1 MLFALLFL
9 LNPNDKVE
17 VIMRIIV
24 LLLMLLVPSLSF
36 AQVSSPQA
44 VSSQIATPQITSPQ
58 IEKLNKLDNDIS
70 VLYNESKDMTG
81 TARDVVRLQL
91 LNKND
96 ALREVIQELIDE
108 RTDETHGILLKQVN
122 QQVTF
127 IADASKYLLN
137 KIATTEKALEEETN
151 EGKLLAQKS
160 LDESRRF
167 STRLLAD
174 QWTNYQWLKLLDQSA
189 PAKEKALI
197 GDIERRLGFMSASL
211 TFDNQQEALLSKQL
225 KSATEGEKTTVQIEH
240 ILAQRKVN
248 NDITTLQFLVTLADK
263 MSLDTTQYKQQLFQ
277 ATGTLTDELLN
288 VDLILSIISTWGE
301 GAGDWLANNAPELLF
316 KILIFIA
323 IILGFRWLKKLTRT
337 MVKKAVASPNLKL
350 SRLIQDFFIS
360 MSGNVI
366 FAIGLLIAL
375 SQVGVDL
382 TPILTG
388 FGVAGLVIGFAL
400 QDTLSNFA
408 SGMML
413 LIYRPFDEGD
423 FVEAGGVSG
432 KVAHMSLVNT
442 TIKTFD
448 NQVIIVPNSK
458 IWGDIIKN
466 ITHERVRR
474 VDMVFGIGYSDDIT
488 LAETV
493 LADIVQSHEL
503 VLKNPEAI
511 IKLHTLNTS
520 SVDFIV
526 RPWVKTEDYWDVYW
540 DITREVKLRFDKEGL
555 SIPFPQQDVHLHMV
569 EKPAE

>member
-1 MLFALLFL
+1 
-9 LNPNDKVE
+9 
-17 VIMRIIV
+17 MRIIV
-24 LLLMLLVPSLSF
+24 LLLMLLVPSLAF
-36 AQVSSPQA
+36 AQVSS
-44 VSSQIATPQITSPQ
+44 SSELATEKVVSPQ

-70 VLYNESKDMTG
+70 VLYGESQTMTG
-81 TARDVVRLQL
+81 SARDVVRLQL

-96 ALREVIQELIDE
+96 VLREVIQDLIDK
-108 RTDETHGILLKQVN
+108 RTDETHDILLKQVN
-122 QQVTF
+122 QQVKF
-127 IADASKYLLN
+127 ISDASIYLLN
-137 KIATTEKALEEETN
+137 KIETTEKTLEKATN

-174 QWTNYQWLKLLDQSA
+174 QWTNYQWLKLLGKAA
-189 PAKEKALI
+189 PAQEQALI
-197 GDIERRLGFMSASL
+197 SDIERRLGFMSASL
-211 TFDNQQEALLSKQL
+211 IFDNQQESLLRKQL
-225 KSATEGEKTTVQIEH
+225 KSATEGEKTAVQLEH
-240 ILAQRKVN
+240 IIAQRKVN

-263 MSLDTTQYKQQLFQ
+263 MSLDTTQYKQQLFET
-277 ATGTLTDELLN
+277 TGTLTDELLN
-288 VDLILSIISTWGE
+288 VDVILSIISTWGE
-301 GAGDWLANNAPELLF
+301 GATEWLTSNAPELIF
-316 KILIFIA
+316 KLLLFIA
-323 IILGFRWLKKLTRT
+323 IILAFRWLKKLTRK
-337 MVKKAVASPNLKL
+337 MVKRAVSSPNLQL
-350 SRLIQDFFIS
+350 SRLIQDFFTS
-360 MSGNVI
+360 MSGNVV

-474 VDMVFGIGYSDDIT
+474 VDMVFGIGYNDDIA

-493 LADIVQSHEL
+493 LADIVLSHSL
-503 VLKNPEAI
+503 VLKNPETT

-569 EKPAE
+569 DKTAE

>member
-474 VDMVFGIGYSDDIT
+474 VDMVFGIGYSDDIA

-540 DITREVKLRFDKEGL
+540 DITREVKIRFDKEGL

>member
-1 MLFALLFL
+1 MMFDLLFL
-9 LNPNDKVE
+9 LNPSDKVE

-24 LLLMLLVPSLSF
+24 LLLMLLAPSLSF
-36 AQVSSPQA
+36 AQASS
-44 VSSQIATPQITSPQ
+44 SKLATEQVASPQ
-58 IEKLNKLDNDIS
+58 IEKLNQLDNDIS
-70 VLYNESKDMTG
+70 VLYRESQAMTG
-81 TARDVVRLQL
+81 SARDVVRLQL

-96 ALREVIQELIDE
+96 ALREVIQELIDN
-108 RTDETHGILLKQVN
+108 RTEETHGILLKQVN

-127 IADASKYLLN
+127 IADASQYLLN
-137 KIATTEKALEEETN
+137 KIATTEKALEKETN
-151 EGKLLAQKS
+151 EGKLSAQKS

-225 KSATEGEKTTVQIEH
+225 KSATEGEKTAVQLEH
-240 ILAQRKVN
+240 IIAQRKVN
-248 NDITTLQFLVTLADK
+248 NDIITLQFLVTLADK
-263 MSLDTTQYKQQLFQ
+263 MSLNTTQYKQQLFE

-301 GAGDWLANNAPELLF
+301 GAGEWLMSNAPELIF
-316 KILIFIA
+316 KVLLFIA
-323 IILGFRWLKKLTRT
+323 IILAFRWLKNITRK
-337 MVKKAVASPNLKL
+337 MVKRAVSSPNLKL
-350 SRLIQDFFIS
+350 SRLIQDFFTS
-360 MSGNVI
+360 MSGNIV

-474 VDMVFGIGYSDDIT
+474 VDMVFGIGYSDDIA

-540 DITREVKLRFDKEGL
+540 DITREVKVRFDKEGL

-569 EKPAE
+569 DKAAE

>member
-1 MLFALLFL
+1 MMFDLLFL

-36 AQVSSPQA
+36 AQAS
-44 VSSQIATPQITSPQ
+44 SSQLATEQVASPQ
-58 IEKLNKLDNDIS
+58 IAKLNKLDNDIS
-70 VLYNESKDMTG
+70 VLYNESKNMTG

-96 ALREVIQELIDE
+96 ALREVIQELIDK
-108 RTDETHGILLKQVN
+108 RTDETHDILLKQVN
-122 QQVTF
+122 QQVQF

-137 KIATTEKALEEETN
+137 KIATTEKTLEKETN
-151 EGKLLAQKS
+151 EGKLSAQKS

-174 QWTNYQWLKLLDQSA
+174 QWTNYQWLKLLDQSS
-189 PAKEKALI
+189 PAKEKALVS
-197 GDIERRLGFMSASL
+197 DIERRLGFMSASL
-211 TFDNQQEALLSKQL
+211 IFDNQQEVLLSKQL
-225 KSATEGEKTTVQIEH
+225 KSATEGEKTAVQLEH

-301 GAGDWLANNAPELLF
+301 GAGAWLANNAPELIF
-316 KILIFIA
+316 KVLLFIA
-323 IILGFRWLKKLTRT
+323 IILAFRWLKTLTRK
-337 MVKKAVASPNLKL
+337 MVKRAVSSPNLKL
-350 SRLIQDFFIS
+350 SRLIQDFFTS
-360 MSGNVI
+360 MSGNIV

-474 VDMVFGIGYSDDIT
+474 VDMVFGIGYSDDIA

-493 LADIVQSHEL
+493 LADIVLSHEL
-503 VLKNPEAI
+503 VLKNPETI

-540 DITREVKLRFDKEGL
+540 DITREVKVRFDKEGL

-569 EKPAE
+569 DKAAE

>member
-1 MLFALLFL
+1 
-9 LNPNDKVE
+9 
-17 VIMRIIV
+17 MRIIV

-36 AQVSSPQA
+36 AQASSSSTVSPKL
-44 VSSQIATPQITSPQ
+44 ATQEVISPQ

-70 VLYNESKDMTG
+70 VLYGESQTMTG
-81 TARDVVRLQL
+81 SAKDVVRLQL

-96 ALREVIQELIDE
+96 ALREVIQELINK
-108 RTDETHGILLKQVN
+108 RTDETHDILLKQVN
-122 QQVTF
+122 QQVKF
-127 IADASKYLLN
+127 ISDASIYLLN
-137 KIATTEKALEEETN
+137 KIATTEKALEKETN
-151 EGKLLAQKS
+151 EGKLLAQKT

-174 QWTNYQWLKLLDQSA
+174 QWTNYQWLKLLDQPS
-189 PAKEKALI
+189 PEKEQALI
-197 GDIERRLGFMSASL
+197 SDIERRLGFMSASL
-211 TFDNQQEALLSKQL
+211 IFDNQQETLLSKQL
-225 KSATEGEKTTVQIEH
+225 KSATEGEKTAVQLEH
-240 ILAQRKVN
+240 ILAQRKVS
-248 NDITTLQFLVTLADK
+248 NDIITLQFLVTLADK
-263 MSLDTTQYKQQLFQ
+263 MSLNTTQYKQQLFE

-301 GAGDWLANNAPELLF
+301 GASEWLTSNAPELIF
-316 KILIFIA
+316 KLLLFIA
-323 IILGFRWLKKLTRT
+323 IILVFRWFKKLTRK
-337 MVKKAVASPNLKL
+337 MVKRAVSSPNLQL
-350 SRLIQDFFIS
+350 SRLIQDFFTS
-360 MSGNVI
+360 MSGNIV

-474 VDMVFGIGYSDDIT
+474 VDMVFGIGYSDDIA

-493 LADIVQSHEL
+493 LADIVLAHEL
-503 VLKNPEAI
+503 VLKNPETI

-540 DITREVKLRFDKEGL
+540 DITREVKVRFDKEGL

-569 EKPAE
+569 DKAAE

>member
-316 KILIFIA
+316 KILIFVA

-540 DITREVKLRFDKEGL
+540 DITREVKIRFDKESL

-569 EKPAE
+569 EKSAE

>member
-1 MLFALLFL
+1 
-9 LNPNDKVE
+9 
-17 VIMRIIV
+17 MRIIV

-36 AQVSSPQA
+36 AQASSSSTVSPQL
-44 VSSQIATPQITSPQ
+44 ATQEVISPQ

-70 VLYNESKDMTG
+70 VLYGESQTMTG
-81 TARDVVRLQL
+81 SAKDVVRLQL

-96 ALREVIQELIDE
+96 ALREVIQELINK
-108 RTDETHGILLKQVN
+108 RTDETHDILLKQVN
-122 QQVTF
+122 QQVKF
-127 IADASKYLLN
+127 ISDASIYLLN
-137 KIATTEKALEEETN
+137 KIATTEKALEKETN
-151 EGKLLAQKS
+151 EGKLLAQKT

-174 QWTNYQWLKLLDQSA
+174 QWTNYQWLKLLDQPS
-189 PAKEKALI
+189 PEKEQALI
-197 GDIERRLGFMSASL
+197 SDIERRLGFMSASL
-211 TFDNQQEALLSKQL
+211 IFDNQQETLLSKQL
-225 KSATEGEKTTVQIEH
+225 KSATEGEKTAVQLEH
-240 ILAQRKVN
+240 ILAQRKVS
-248 NDITTLQFLVTLADK
+248 NDIITLQFLVTLADK
-263 MSLDTTQYKQQLFQ
+263 MSLNTTQYKQQLFE

-301 GAGDWLANNAPELLF
+301 GASEWLTSNAPELIF
-316 KILIFIA
+316 KLLLFIA
-323 IILGFRWLKKLTRT
+323 IILVFRWFKKLTRK
-337 MVKKAVASPNLKL
+337 MVKRAVSSPNLQL
-350 SRLIQDFFIS
+350 SRLIQDFFTS
-360 MSGNVI
+360 MSGNIV

-474 VDMVFGIGYSDDIT
+474 VDMVFGIGYSDDIA

-493 LADIVQSHEL
+493 LADIVLAHEL
-503 VLKNPEAI
+503 VLKNPETI

-540 DITREVKLRFDKEGL
+540 DITREVKVRFDKEGL

-569 EKPAE
+569 DKAAE

>member
-1 MLFALLFL
+1 
-9 LNPNDKVE
+9 
-17 VIMRIIV
+17 MRIIV
-24 LLLMLLVPSLSF
+24 LLLLLVSNLAV
-36 AQVSSPQA
+36 AQ
-44 VSSQIATPQITSPQ
+44 TTSPQ
-58 IEKLNKLDNDIS
+58 IDMLNKLDKEIL
-70 VLYNESKDMTG
+70 VLSSESQTMAGSAK
-81 TARDVVRLQL
+81 DVVRLQL

-96 ALREVIQELIDE
+96 ALREVIQELIDN
-108 RTDETHGILLKQVN
+108 RTDDTREILLKQVN
-122 QQVTF
+122 QQVKF
-127 IADASKYLLN
+127 IADASAYLQN
-137 KIATTEKALEEETN
+137 KIASTEKALEKETN
-151 EGKLLAQKS
+151 EGKLSTQKT
-160 LDESRRF
+160 LDESRLF
-167 STRLLAD
+167 STRLLVE
-174 QWTNYQWLKLLDQSA
+174 QWTNYQWLQLLEQA
-189 PAKEKALI
+189 EPKKEQALI
-197 GDIERRLGFMSASL
+197 SDVEHRLEFMSASL
-211 TFDNQQEALLSKQL
+211 IFDSQQEVLLNNQL
-225 KSATEGEKTTVQIEH
+225 NAATEGEQTAIQLEH
-240 ILAQRKVN
+240 ILTQRKVS
-248 NDITTLQFLVTLADK
+248 NDITTLKLLVTLADT
-263 MSLDTTQYKQQLFQ
+263 MALDTTQYKQQLFEV
-277 ATGTLTDELLN
+277 TGTITDELLD

-301 GAGDWLANNAPELLF
+301 GTGQWLLNNAPELLF

-323 IILGFRWLKKLTRT
+323 IILTFRWLKKITRK
-337 MVKKAVASPNLKL
+337 MVKKAVSSPNLQL
-350 SRLIQDFFIS
+350 SRLIQDFFTS
-360 MSGNVI
+360 MSGNVV

-375 SQVGVDL
+375 SQVGFDL

-466 ITHERVRR
+466 VTHESVRR
-474 VDMVFGIGYSDDIT
+474 VDMVFGIGYSDDIA

-493 LADIVQSHEL
+493 LADIVQSHAA
-503 VLKNPEAI
+503 VLKAPETV

-540 DITREVKLRFDKEGL
+540 DITREVKIRFDKEGL

-569 EKPAE
+569 EKPAT

>member
-1 MLFALLFL
+1 
-9 LNPNDKVE
+9 
-17 VIMRIIV
+17 MRIIV
-24 LLLMLLVPSLSF
+24 LLLLLVSNLAV
-36 AQVSSPQA
+36 AQ
-44 VSSQIATPQITSPQ
+44 TTSPQ
-58 IEKLNKLDNDIS
+58 IDMLNKLDKEIL
-70 VLYNESKDMTG
+70 VLSSESQTMAGSAK
-81 TARDVVRLQL
+81 DVVRLQL

-96 ALREVIQELIDE
+96 ALREVIQELIDN
-108 RTDETHGILLKQVN
+108 RTDDTREILLKQVN
-122 QQVTF
+122 QQVKF
-127 IADASKYLLN
+127 IADASAYLQN
-137 KIATTEKALEEETN
+137 KIASTEKALEKETN
-151 EGKLLAQKS
+151 EGKLSTQKT
-160 LDESRRF
+160 LDESRLF
-167 STRLLAD
+167 STRLLVE
-174 QWTNYQWLKLLDQSA
+174 QWTNYQWLQLLEQA
-189 PAKEKALI
+189 EPKKEQALI
-197 GDIERRLGFMSASL
+197 SDVEHRLEFMSASL
-211 TFDNQQEALLSKQL
+211 IFDSQQEVLLNNQL
-225 KSATEGEKTTVQIEH
+225 NAATEGEQTAIQLEH
-240 ILAQRKVN
+240 ILTQRKVS
-248 NDITTLQFLVTLADK
+248 NDITTLKLLVTLADT
-263 MSLDTTQYKQQLFQ
+263 MALDTTQYKQQLFEV
-277 ATGTLTDELLN
+277 TGTITDELLD

-301 GAGDWLANNAPELLF
+301 GTGQWLLNNAPELLF

-323 IILGFRWLKKLTRT
+323 IILTFRWLKKITRK
-337 MVKKAVASPNLKL
+337 MVKKAVSSPNLQL
-350 SRLIQDFFIS
+350 SRLIQDFFTS
-360 MSGNVI
+360 MSGNVV

-375 SQVGVDL
+375 SQVGFDL

-466 ITHERVRR
+466 VTHESVRR
-474 VDMVFGIGYSDDIT
+474 VDMVFGIGYSDDIA

-493 LADIVQSHEL
+493 LADIVQSHAA
-503 VLKNPEAI
+503 VLKDPETV

-540 DITREVKLRFDKEGL
+540 DITREVKIRFDKEGL

-569 EKPAE
+569 EKPAT